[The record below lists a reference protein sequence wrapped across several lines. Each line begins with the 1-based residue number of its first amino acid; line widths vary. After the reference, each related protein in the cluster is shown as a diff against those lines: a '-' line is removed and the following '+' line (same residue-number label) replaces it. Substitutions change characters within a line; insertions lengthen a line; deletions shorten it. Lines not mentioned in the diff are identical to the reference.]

1 MDKPPAAP
9 QSPQSPQS
17 VESVESAESAVFS
30 DLRLKFG
37 DTLQVQFG
45 GDPDRS
51 RVRLIGYLEGRSIIT
66 TVPAKNNRLIP
77 VRPGQVLT
85 IRMME
90 NGRAWA
96 FVTEVLS
103 VQRLPYPH
111 IHVRYPSDWI
121 TNNVRKAARVETR
134 VDGILINNS
143 IGDRGKEV
151 PCHLLDISE
160 TGALLVAPMRIGK
173 LGDEIGLSLQL
184 DISGISRI
192 LTVRSILR
200 ARLKIKPK
208 ADEVIDDSGV
218 EREVHYGI
226 EFLPLD
232 DNEHIALI
240 AFVYLK
246 LSS

>member
-9 QSPQSPQS
+9 QS
-17 VESVESAESAVFS
+17 VESAEFS

-37 DTLQVQFG
+37 DGLQVQFG
-45 GDPDRS
+45 GDSERS

-77 VRPGQVLT
+77 VRSGQVLT
-85 IRMME
+85 IRMIE

-111 IHVRYPSDWI
+111 IHMRYPSDSI
-121 TNNVRKAARVETR
+121 INNVRKAARVETR

-143 IGDRGKEV
+143 IGDRGKEI

-173 LGDEIGLSLQL
+173 LGDEIGLALQL

-192 LTVRSILR
+192 LKVPSILR

-208 ADEVIDDSGV
+208 ADEVIDDSGA

>member
-1 MDKPPAAP
+1 MDKPPAG
-9 QSPQSPQS
+9 PQS
-17 VESVESAESAVFS
+17 VESAELNN
-30 DLRLKFG
+30 LRLKFG
-37 DTLQVQFG
+37 DALQLQFG
-45 GDPDRS
+45 GDPERF

-66 TVPAKNNRLIP
+66 TVPARNNRLIP

-85 IRMME
+85 IRMIV
-90 NGRAWA
+90 NDRACA
-96 FVTEVLS
+96 FVTEVIN

-111 IHVRYPSDWI
+111 IHVRYPSDLI

-134 VDGILINNS
+134 VDSILINNS
-143 IGDRGKEV
+143 IGDRGKEI

-160 TGALLVAPMRIGK
+160 TGAHLVAPMRIGK
-173 LGDEIGLSLQL
+173 SGDEIGLSLKL

-192 LTVRSILR
+192 LKVPSILR
-200 ARLKIKPK
+200 ARLKIKAKP
-208 ADEVIDDSGV
+208 DEVIDESDA

-232 DNEHIALI
+232 DNERIALI
-240 AFVYLK
+240 AFVYFK